1 MNETKNNVSTM
12 YQSIPAV
19 AALNHVP
26 GFEPSKLLRRTKSR
40 KTNEEVLKLPL
51 PYKKL
56 WFRLANPK
64 GRIRL
69 NALTITEQMAIYE
82 AQVYLDR
89 SDAQPVSSFTARCN
103 KKEATVEDYIRAAQ
117 EEAMDEALS
126 LAGFGLQFADVGM
139 TADAL
144 RYGSEIPL
152 TAVSTVKNHGTVSSA
167 SEGSNPQRAI
177 SQNQAEMPVRQPAR
191 QAPTPVNRQAATS
204 VVQPTVNAS
213 KPAEIPA
220 APAGKTIASVTNT
233 DSSAKQ
239 MPQAQAPMPHTTVQM
254 PASVAAATPEKEHE
268 KLPVPE
274 THAAESLPVAP
285 VAAQTPENIVE
296 EADTLPIPGPGG
308 GKLPVAE
315 QSAASKEP
323 TKQDAPAMLKGA
335 SAAQKAVQ
343 ILQMH
348 AVAKESGNAATSTM
362 EETAAQIPQPASEA
376 IPKYTQNMP
385 VEDIIKL
392 MTYEEAKNVVVDT
405 GSCNGWTIEEVSQ
418 RRPPSLKFYVY
429 GGYKGE
435 NNILRA
441 AAQIML
447 DHLGARKA
455 G

>member
-1 MNETKNNVSTM
+1 MNESKNNVSTM

-26 GFEPSKLLRRTKSR
+26 GFEPAKLLRRTKSR
-40 KTNEEVLKLPL
+40 KTNEVVLKLAL

-69 NALTITEQMAIYE
+69 NALTVTEQMAIYE
-82 AQVYLDR
+82 AQIYLDL
-89 SDAQPVSSFTARCN
+89 SDAQPVSSFTARCT
-103 KKEATVEDYIRAAQ
+103 KEDVTVEDYIRAAQ

-126 LAGFGLQFADVGM
+126 LAGFGLQFSDVGM

-152 TAVSTVKNHGTVSSA
+152 SSISNDGNQGTVSSA
-167 SEGSNPQRAI
+167 SEKIKPQGAI
-177 SQNQAEMPVRQPAR
+177 PQNRVEMPVRQPSR
-191 QAPTPVNRQAATS
+191 HTSTPVTRQAATP
-204 VVQPTVNAS
+204 VVQPTVKAS
-213 KPAEIPA
+213 RPA
-220 APAGKTIASVTNT
+220 ATQTTPTGKQTAPVTNT
-233 DSSAKQ
+233 GTSAMQ
-239 MPQAQAPMPHTTVQM
+239 RSQVTPITPSTMQ
-254 PASVAAATPEKEHE
+254 ASVASATPVKERE
-268 KLPVPE
+268 KLPVSE
-274 THAAESLPVAP
+274 THTEASLPIAP
-285 VAAQTPENIVE
+285 VTAQTPENTVE
-296 EADTLPIPGPGG
+296 EADTLPIPGPEEST
-308 GKLPVAE
+308 LPVTE

-323 TKQDAPAMLKGA
+323 AKQDAPAMLKEA
-335 SAAQKAVQ
+335 LEAQKAVQ

-348 AVAKESGNAATSTM
+348 TATKESGNAATSTM
-362 EETAAQIPQPASEA
+362 EETATQMPQSAGETV
-376 IPKYTQNMP
+376 PKYTQNMP

-392 MTYEEAKNVVVDT
+392 MTFEEAKSVVVDT

-447 DHLGARKA
+447 DHLEARKA